1 MAEVKNAFIKSKMNK
16 DLDARLVPSGEY
28 RDANNVQVSRS
39 EGSDVGALENVLGN
53 IEVADFESN
62 ENLSCIGYYADES
75 TDFIYLFL
83 TDNSD
88 GSLNYTPTG
97 VGSNNY
103 IYRFNS
109 FNNTKT
115 KLASGAFLNFSKAY
129 PITGVNVLE
138 NLLFWTD
145 NRNQPRKI
153 NLNKAAS
160 DNEFY
165 NNEDK
170 VSVVKYNPW
179 QPILLYKESVEST
192 GDYETTMKDV
202 VSKFLPNGGKAKVNV
217 TNTGTTFSISDLFIP
232 FYPVLSNNES
242 SNLPKNGMTLGKINS
257 SGDLEDTGVTVST
270 GSTATS
276 LVVSSSITLNANDEI
291 IFNFNPYYDNDYD
304 GDDSFLKDKF
314 VRFSYRFK
322 FADGENSLIAPFTQP
337 VFIPEQ
343 DGYFLN
349 NSKDTGD
356 QQQTF
361 NSTIVDFMQNKV
373 NKVDLQIQLP
383 TSVNLLTSDYDINSI
398 DIIYKESDATS
409 MQVVETIDITQES
422 SSDTYY
428 EYTYKAQKPYRT
440 LPSNEITRVYDKAP
454 VRALSQ
460 EIVSNRVI
468 YGNYVNKHTPP
479 DFINYSVLVRDK
491 FSFNLQNGTANVNGA
506 VNNSTTVVVD
516 AADGAIQVGS
526 LMSGTGVTEGAVVVS
541 FTGTEPNLTLTL
553 NENQTI
559 SDNTSLTFK
568 APSSDQ
574 HYTSVTEYP
583 SSSLKTNRNY
593 QVGLIISDRYGRSS
607 TVILNNG
614 SSTVY
619 IPYQQQVIGSN
630 PVNWL
635 GNALRLSFNDPIDG
649 STTGIY
655 NGDATSSAYNP
666 LGWYSY
672 KVVVKQLEQ
681 DYYNVYTAGAI
692 KGDPFYEDAD
702 GPLNKNTSYITL
714 LNDNINKVP
723 RDLSEVGPQDK
734 TFRSSVRL
742 FGRVEN
748 TEALAAGQENYSN
761 KGNSQYYPNRRFF
774 TTNNIEDLYDL
785 FDTNQFIENNEVIP
799 VVDPLN
805 PYYAFFKAES
815 NPFIGEFVTSNIED
829 NQFGVVNLRKTSP
842 TAPAYSKINNLAIF
856 ETAPTVSKIDI
867 FYETSTAGL
876 ISDLNN
882 AVINSSN
889 GSSGF
894 GDIVTSDFLE
904 SLTANQDITDD
915 FFLVNTFGT
924 NVEASDITTPL
935 TLTSVVNGN
944 GIDVTNYFNLV
955 GNQTSG
961 FNVQTTSFFTDGG
974 SGQNQPSIYYST
986 DANLR
991 QFTFNFSVAV
1001 NEVSTTPNFSLDLVN
1016 VQPQISGCPTQT
1028 IESITNNIITT
1039 LTAVNGASPNNVNRA
1054 SDITWSI
1061 ASITKDGEAFT
1072 NNPQIFD
1079 INTFN
1084 ETPSRCQLVAVS
1096 AVPGNTFVITVQAED
1111 AGGLVDSCVITLD
1124 VGVVPTSVQERY
1136 YLFRCQGE
1144 SQSDRQYFFVIE
1156 ITDEGDN
1163 SGFYI
1168 TTNLGAPGEVSID
1181 NPTDAVNSSQDSCN
1195 KSSWYYGETRRA
1207 AEDLFTPCDA
1217 CSTTGTT
1224 YFVENVDIS
1233 NYTFRI
1239 I

>member
-491 FSFNLQNGTANVNGA
+491 FSFNLQNGTATVDGA
-506 VNNSTTVVVD
+506 VNDSTTVVVD
-516 AADGAIQVGS
+516 AADGVIQVGS

-559 SDNTSLTFK
+559 SDNTSLTFE

-574 HYTSVTEYP
+574 YYTSITEYP

-593 QVGLIISDRYGRSS
+593 QVGLVLSDRYGRSS

-619 IPYQQQVIGSN
+619 IPYEQQVIGSN

-655 NGDATSSAYNP
+655 NGDATSPAYNP

-681 DYYNVYTAGAI
+681 DYYNIYTAGAI
-692 KGDPFYEDAD
+692 KGDPFYEDVD

-734 TFRSSVRL
+734 SFRSSVRL

-761 KGNSQYYPNRRFF
+761 KGNVQYYPDRRFF

-785 FDTNQFIENNEVIP
+785 FDTNQFIDNNAVIP

-815 NPFIGEFVTSNIED
+815 NPFVGEFVTSNIED
-829 NQFGVVNLRKTSP
+829 NQFGVVNLRKVSANDP
-842 TAPAYSKINNLAIF
+842 NYSKINNLAIF
-856 ETAPTVSKIDI
+856 ETAPTLSRIDI

-1054 SDITWSI
+1054 SDIT
-1061 ASITKDGEAFT
+1061 
-1072 NNPQIFD
+1072 
-1079 INTFN
+1079 
-1084 ETPSRCQLVAVS
+1084 L
-1096 AVPGNTFVITVQAED
+1096 
-1111 AGGLVDSCVITLD
+1111 
-1124 VGVVPTSVQERY
+1124 
-1136 YLFRCQGE
+1136 
-1144 SQSDRQYFFVIE
+1144 
-1156 ITDEGDN
+1156 
-1163 SGFYI
+1163 
-1168 TTNLGAPGEVSID
+1168 
-1181 NPTDAVNSSQDSCN
+1181 VNSFYN
-1195 KSSWYYGETRRA
+1195 
-1207 AEDLFTPCDA
+1207 
-1217 CSTTGTT
+1217 
-1224 YFVENVDIS
+1224 
-1233 NYTFRI
+1233 
-1239 I
+1239 